1 MPVPCVLILPPTNLS
16 LWPSKETLL
25 PDVDEANGKTGEHG
39 VPNPVSHPK
48 SVLLMLLLRLL
59 LLLPRTVAHAAAA
72 AAAVAA
78 AAAAAAAAAMEE
90 VLHRLEHNI
99 AVYPITPFCNIGI
112 NRQFARHGPV
122 T

>member
-72 AAAVAA
+72 AAA
-78 AAAAAAAAAMEE
+78 AMEE